1 MHAPKKPYPP
11 LGMLAAGMASVLVS
25 GVAVG
30 SLAFSAPQRDALS
43 VSAEAPRAAATPTT
57 AGIRSHRLCAGCGV
71 IQSTRKIGA
80 SDAEAANSGDRASPR
95 GDEITVLLQDGSTRV
110 ITDANPAKWKYGER
124 VSIIAGI
131 DG

>member
-1 MHAPKKPYPP
+1 
-11 LGMLAAGMASVLVS
+11 MLAAGMVAILVS

-30 SLAFSAPQRDALS
+30 SLAFSAPERDALS
-43 VSAEAPRAAATPTT
+43 ASAPAETPRTAATPTT
-57 AGIRSHRLCAGCGV
+57 AGVRSYRLCPGCGV

-80 SDAEAANSGDRASPR
+80 PDAGVTNTAATNSHDRTPPR

-124 VSIIAGI
+124 ISIIAGI